1 MQHMQG
7 TTEGFGVAVAQFAP
21 NADAAANLG
30 EIERLAA
37 LAASRGARLV
47 VFPEYSSY
55 FTPEPGEDWLIAAEP
70 VDGAFTTHLA
80 ALADRLGVHLVAG
93 MIERLDRAGDAPADR
108 RVANTVVAV
117 APGEGI
123 VATYRKLHLYDAFGQ
138 QESAWVAPG
147 AIEEPETFE
156 AGGIRFGL
164 QTCYDARFPEVTRR
178 IVDAGA
184 DVVCMPAEW
193 VRGPLKEAH
202 WRVLTTARALE
213 NTIYVAAADQAP
225 PIGAGNSM
233 IVDPMGVELA
243 TIGETTDVA
252 VAWISKARI
261 DAVRRVNP
269 ALALRRFAVTSR

>member
-1 MQHMQG
+1 MQRD
-7 TTEGFGVAVAQFAP
+7 TEGFGIAVAQFAP
-21 NADAAANLG
+21 SDDAARNRA

-37 LAASRGARLV
+37 LAASRGAGLV
-47 VFPEYSSY
+47 VFPEYSSH
-55 FTPEPGEDWLIAAEP
+55 FTPEPGEGWLTAAESL
-70 VDGAFTTHLA
+70 DGAFTAHLA
-80 ALADRLGVHLVAG
+80 AVADRLGVHVVAG
-93 MIERLDRAGDAPADR
+93 MIERLDREGDAADDR

-117 APGEGI
+117 GPGAGI

-138 QESAWVAPG
+138 QESAWVASG

-156 AGGIRFGL
+156 AGRLRFGL

-213 NTIYVAAADQAP
+213 NTIYVAAADHAP

-252 VAWISKARI
+252 VAWISKQRI
-261 DAVRRVNP
+261 DAVREVNP
-269 ALALRRFAVTSR
+269 ALALRRFTVTPR

>member
-1 MQHMQG
+1 MSEVPS
-7 TTEGFGVAVAQFAP
+7 TPLDLGVAVAQFAP
-21 NADAAANLG
+21 SDDAAGNRA

-37 LAASRGARLV
+37 LAAGRGARVV

-55 FTPEPGEDWLIAAEP
+55 FTPEPGEAWLTAAEP
-70 VDGAFTTHLA
+70 LEGGFTTHLA
-80 ALADRLGVHLVAG
+80 AVADRLGVHLVAG
-93 MIERLDRAGDAPADR
+93 MIERLARDER
-108 RVANTVVAV
+108 RVSNTVVAV
-117 APGEGI
+117 APGDGI
-123 VATYRKLHLYDAFGQ
+123 VARYRKLHLYDAFGQ

-147 AIEEPETFE
+147 AIEPPETFE

-213 NTIYVAAADQAP
+213 NTVYVAAADHAP
-225 PIGAGNSM
+225 PVSAGNSM
-233 IVDPMGVELA
+233 IVDPMGVELV

-252 VAWISKARI
+252 VAWVSKERI
-261 DAVRRVNP
+261 EAVRRVNP
-269 ALALRRFAVTSR
+269 ALALRRFDVTPR